1 MAILPNNLNLSM
13 HMALEIEQ
21 VRVANADFTGKVS
34 TLSVAEGPFTEG
46 AVFNLN
52 GYDFVQ
58 TKINGTVAENAKTK
72 LAFFATELGEG
83 CLQLSTLLKETY
95 DADGKPVKAD
105 GTFNRKVRDLIKTMS
120 DNTIEDF
127 CKAVITAQP
136 RGIRAKRKP
145 YERNGQY
152 GRYWSTLVEFDI
164 VD

>member
-1 MAILPNNLNLSM
+1 
-13 HMALEIEQ
+13 MALEISQ
-21 VRVANADFTGKVS
+21 VRVADADFTGKVS

-58 TKINGTVAENAKTK
+58 TKINGTVAENAKIK
-72 LAFFATELGEG
+72 LAFFATELGTDN
-83 CLQLSTLLKETY
+83 CLQLSTLIKETY
-95 DADGKPVKAD
+95 DADGKVVKAD
-105 GTFNRKVRDLIKTMS
+105 GTFNRKVRDLLKTMS

-127 CKAVITAQP
+127 CKAVIALQP
-136 RGIRAKRKP
+136 RGIRSKRKP

-152 GRYWSTLVEFDI
+152 GRYWSTIVEFDI

>member
-1 MAILPNNLNLSM
+1 
-13 HMALEIEQ
+13 MALEISQ
-21 VRVANADFTGKVS
+21 VRVADADFTGKVS

-52 GYDFVQ
+52 GFDFVQ

-72 LAFFATELGEG
+72 LAFFAPELGTDN
-83 CLQLSTLLKETY
+83 CLQLSTLIKETY

-105 GTFNRKVRDLIKTMS
+105 GTFNRKVRDLLRTMA

-127 CKAVITAQP
+127 CKAVIALQP
-136 RGIRAKRKP
+136 KGIVAKRRP
-145 YERNGQY
+145 FERNGQY

>member
-1 MAILPNNLNLSM
+1 
-13 HMALEIEQ
+13 MALEISQ
-21 VRVANADFTGKVS
+21 VRVADADFTGKVS

-58 TKINGTVAENAKTK
+58 TKINGTVAENAKIK
-72 LAFFATELGEG
+72 LAFFAPELGTG
-83 CLQLSTLLKETY
+83 NCLQLSTLIKETY
-95 DADGKPVKAD
+95 DADGKVVKAD
-105 GTFNRKVRDLIKTMS
+105 GTFNRKVRDLLKTMS

-127 CKAVITAQP
+127 CKAVIALQP

-152 GRYWSTLVEFDI
+152 GRYWSTIVEFDI

>member
-1 MAILPNNLNLSM
+1 
-13 HMALEIEQ
+13 MALEISQ
-21 VRVANADFTGKVS
+21 VRVADADFTGKVS

-58 TKINGTVAENAKTK
+58 TKINGTVAENAKIK
-72 LAFFATELGEG
+72 LAFFAPELGTG
-83 CLQLSTLLKETY
+83 NCLQLSTLIKETY
-95 DADGKPVKAD
+95 DADGKVVKAD
-105 GTFNRKVRDLIKTMS
+105 GTFNRKVRDLLKTMS

-127 CKAVITAQP
+127 CKAVIALQP
-136 RGIRAKRKP
+136 RGIRSKRKP

-152 GRYWSTLVEFDI
+152 GRYWSTIVEFDI

>member
-1 MAILPNNLNLSM
+1 
-13 HMALEIEQ
+13 MALEIEQ

-46 AVFNLN
+46 TVFNLN

-58 TKINGTVAENAKTK
+58 TKINGTVAENAKIK
-72 LAFFATELGEG
+72 LAFFAPELGTDK
-83 CLQLSTLLKETY
+83 CLQMSTLIKETY
-95 DADGKPVKAD
+95 DADGKVVKAD
-105 GTFNRKVRDLIKTMS
+105 GTFNRKVRDLLKTMS

-136 RGIRAKRKP
+136 KGIRAKRKP

-164 VD
+164 VE

>member
-1 MAILPNNLNLSM
+1 
-13 HMALEIEQ
+13 MALEISQ
-21 VRVANADFTGKVS
+21 VRVADADFTGKVS

-58 TKINGTVAENAKTK
+58 TKINGTVAENAKIK
-72 LAFFATELGEG
+72 LAFFAPELGTG
-83 CLQLSTLLKETY
+83 NCLQLSTLIKETY
-95 DADGKPVKAD
+95 DADGKVVKAD
-105 GTFNRKVRDLIKTMS
+105 GTFNRKVRDLLKTMS

-127 CKAVITAQP
+127 CKAVIALQP
-136 RGIRAKRKP
+136 NGIRAKRKP

-152 GRYWSTLVEFDI
+152 GRYWSTIVEFDI

>member
-1 MAILPNNLNLSM
+1 
-13 HMALEIEQ
+13 MALEIEQ

-46 AVFNLN
+46 TIFNLN
-52 GYDFVQ
+52 NYDFVQ
-58 TKINGTVAENAKTK
+58 TKINGTVAENAKIK
-72 LAFFATELGEG
+72 LAFFAPELGKG
-83 CLQLSTLLKETY
+83 KCLQLSTLTKETY

-105 GTFNRKVRDLIKTMS
+105 GTFNRKFQNLLKTMA

-127 CKAVITAQP
+127 CTAVIALQP

>member
-1 MAILPNNLNLSM
+1 
-13 HMALEIEQ
+13 MALEISQ
-21 VRVANADFTGKVS
+21 VRVADADFTGKVS
-34 TLSVAEGPFTEG
+34 TLSVAEGPFSEG

-72 LAFFATELGEG
+72 LAFFAPELGTDN
-83 CLQLSTLLKETY
+83 CLQLSTLIKETY
-95 DADGKPVKAD
+95 DADGKVVKAD
-105 GTFNRKVRDLIKTMS
+105 GTFNRKVRDLLKSMA

-127 CKAVITAQP
+127 CKAVIALQP
-136 RGIRAKRKP
+136 KGIVAKRRP

>member
-1 MAILPNNLNLSM
+1 
-13 HMALEIEQ
+13 MALEISQ

-52 GYDFVQ
+52 GYNFVQ
-58 TKINGTVAENAKTK
+58 TRINGTVAENAKLK
-72 LAFFATELGEG
+72 LAFFALELGAND
-83 CLQLSTLLKETY
+83 CLQLSTLIKETY
-95 DADGKPVKAD
+95 DADGKVVKAD
-105 GTFNRKVRDLIKTMS
+105 GTFNRKVRDFIKTMS

-136 RGIRAKRKP
+136 KGIRAKRKP

>member
-1 MAILPNNLNLSM
+1 
-13 HMALEIEQ
+13 MALEISQ
-21 VRVANADFTGKVS
+21 VRVADADFTGKVS
-34 TLSVAEGPFTEG
+34 TLSVAEGPFSEG

-72 LAFFATELGEG
+72 LAFFAPELGTDN
-83 CLQLSTLLKETY
+83 CLQLSTLIKETY
-95 DADGKPVKAD
+95 DADGKVVKAD
-105 GTFNRKVRDLIKTMS
+105 GSFNKKVRDLLKSMA

-127 CKAVITAQP
+127 CKAVIALQP
-136 RGIRAKRKP
+136 KGIVAKRRP